1 MTSTTRA
8 TRAPEEA
15 AAHRRDVLIP
25 LTGLL
30 MALFVGVLSSTIV
43 SNALPR
49 ILGDLGGTQAEYTW
63 VVSASLLAMT
73 ASTPIWGKL
82 ADLYSKKVLVQ
93 AAIGIFLIGS
103 LLCGLAVSTSQLIGF
118 RVLQG
123 LGMGGLQSLAQ
134 VVIAAII
141 TPRERGRYMGYLSAI
156 MSLAVVG
163 GPLLGGVIVD
173 SPLGWRWCFFVG
185 VPLAAIA
192 LVVLQ
197 RTLNLPT
204 APRDDVSIDY
214 LGALVI
220 AAGVSALLLW
230 TSLAGK
236 EFAWGS
242 PTSIGLVVAGVLLL
256 GLAVVVERRAKEPV
270 VPPFLFRDRTFVLAT
285 VASLFVGVAM
295 FGSTIFLSQYFQLAR
310 GATATEAGVMTL
322 PMIVGMFVASNVAG
336 QLISRYGRWKR
347 YLVTGGASLVAGLTL
362 AAVIVSSTVPYWQVA
377 IAMLLVGT
385 GVGMTQQNLV
395 LAVQN
400 TVALRNMGA
409 ASSTV
414 TFFRSLGG
422 SAGVAGL
429 GALLASVV
437 ASRTSSGLAA
447 AGIDGGGATAGGQVP
462 NLAELPEPVR
472 SIVMDSYGHA
482 IADIFLVAAPLAA
495 LALIAIVFLR
505 ERPLR
510 DTIDIEPGD
519 IEPGTGPGTPAGA
532 SPGTGTH
539 STGAHGRTGAD
550 RTAAAA
556 GTAPVLHGIVRAD
569 GAPAA
574 GAVLTVLDRDGTEL
588 ARTRADDDGHYRICV
603 ATGTVSTVYRWEG
616 RPAAHRVT
624 VPQEGMRLD
633 VDLEPLP
640 GPARPEIVSVGE
652 PATRGVAF
660 PEAVAPGT
668 VLPGTAGRTNTGA
681 DRG

>member
-1 MTSTTRA
+1 MPTTR
-8 TRAPEEA
+8 TPEEA
-15 AAHRRDVLIP
+15 AAHRRDVLLP

-73 ASTPIWGKL
+73 ASTPIWGKF
-82 ADLYSKKVLVQ
+82 ADLYSKKLLVQ
-93 AAIGIFLIGS
+93 FAIGIFLIGS
-103 LLCGLAVSTSQLIGF
+103 LLCGLAMSTSQLIGF

-123 LGMGGLQSLAQ
+123 LGMGGLQALTQ

-141 TPRERGRYMGYLSAI
+141 TPRQRGRYMGYLSAI

-163 GPLLGGVIVD
+163 GPLLGGLIVD
-173 SPLGWRWCFFVG
+173 SPLGWRWCFFAG
-185 VPLAAIA
+185 VPLAALS

-197 RTLNLPT
+197 KTLNVPT
-204 APRDDVSIDY
+204 ERRDDVSIDY
-214 LGALVI
+214 LGALLI

-236 EFAWGS
+236 QFAWGS
-242 PTSIGLVVAGVLLL
+242 PTSIGLIVGGIVVLA
-256 GLAVVVERRAKEPV
+256 LAVYVERRAKDPV

-310 GATATEAGVMTL
+310 GTSATEAGVRTM
-322 PMIVGMFVASNVAG
+322 PMIVGMFVASNIAG

-347 YLVTGGASLVAGLTL
+347 FLVLGGALLTTGLTL
-362 AAVIVSSTVPYWQVA
+362 GALVISSTVPYWPVA
-377 IAMLLVGT
+377 IAMLFVGM

-400 TVALRNMGA
+400 TVAMRNMGA

-414 TFFRSLGG
+414 TFFRSVGG

-437 ASRTSSGLAA
+437 ATRTTSGLAA
-447 AGIDGGGATAGGQVP
+447 AGVDGGGATEGGQVP

-482 IADIFLVAAPLAA
+482 IANIFMVAAPLAL
-495 LALIAIVFLR
+495 LALIAMMFLR
-505 ERPLR
+505 EQPLR
-510 DTIDIEPGD
+510 ETLDIEPDAPTDGQ
-519 IEPGTGPGTPAGA
+519 
-532 SPGTGTH
+532 
-539 STGAHGRTGAD
+539 
-550 RTAAAA
+550 AA
-556 GTAPVLHGIVRAD
+556 GTGASGPILHGVVRAD

-574 GAVLTVLDRDGTEL
+574 GAVLTVLGRDGTEL
-588 ARTRADDDGHYRICV
+588 GRTRADDEGHYRICV

-624 VPQEGMRLD
+624 VPQEGIRLD

-640 GPARPEIVSVGE
+640 GTDRPEIVSVVD
-652 PATRGVAF
+652 PPVRANA
-660 PEAVAPGT
+660 
-668 VLPGTAGRTNTGA
+668 GA

>member
-1 MTSTTRA
+1 ML
-8 TRAPEEA
+8 
-15 AAHRRDVLIP
+15 VP

-204 APRDDVSIDY
+204 TPRDDVSIDY

-242 PTSIGLVVAGVLLL
+242 PTSIGLAVAGVLLL

-495 LALIAIVFLR
+495 LALIAILFLR
-505 ERPLR
+505 EQPLR
-510 DTIDIEPGD
+510 DTIDIEPA
-519 IEPGTGPGTPAGA
+519 TGPDTPVGA
-532 SPGTGTH
+532 DGEATARSG
-539 STGAHGRTGAD
+539 SGAHGTG
-550 RTAAAA
+550 
-556 GTAPVLHGIVRAD
+556 PVLHGVVRAD

-588 ARTRADDDGHYRICV
+588 GRTRADDDGRYRICV

-652 PATRGVAF
+652 PALRGGAF
-660 PEAVAPGT
+660 PEA

>member
-1 MTSTTRA
+1 MPTTR
-8 TRAPEEA
+8 TPEEA
-15 AAHRRDVLIP
+15 AAHRRDVLLP

-73 ASTPIWGKL
+73 ASTPIWGKF
-82 ADLYSKKVLVQ
+82 ADLYSKKLLVQ
-93 AAIGIFLIGS
+93 FAIGIFLIGS
-103 LLCGLAVSTSQLIGF
+103 LLCGLAMSTSQLIGF

-123 LGMGGLQSLAQ
+123 LGMGGLQALTQ

-141 TPRERGRYMGYLSAI
+141 TPRQRGRYMGYLSAI

-163 GPLLGGVIVD
+163 GPLLGGLIVD
-173 SPLGWRWCFFVG
+173 SPLGWRWCFFAG
-185 VPLAAIA
+185 VPLAALS

-197 RTLNLPT
+197 KTLNVPT
-204 APRDDVSIDY
+204 ERRDDVSIDY
-214 LGALVI
+214 LGALLI
-220 AAGVSALLLW
+220 AAGISALLLW

-236 EFAWGS
+236 QFAWGS
-242 PTSIGLVVAGVLLL
+242 PISIGLIVGGLVVLA
-256 GLAVVVERRAKEPV
+256 LAVYVERRAKDPV

-310 GATATEAGVMTL
+310 GTSATEAGVRTM

-347 YLVTGGASLVAGLTL
+347 FLVLGGALLTTGLTL
-362 AAVIVSSTVPYWQVA
+362 GALVISSTVPYWPVA
-377 IAMLLVGT
+377 IAMLFIGM

-400 TVALRNMGA
+400 TVAMRNMGA

-414 TFFRSLGG
+414 TFFRSVGG

-437 ASRTSSGLAA
+437 ATRTTSGLAA
-447 AGIDGGGATAGGQVP
+447 AGVDGGGATEGGQVP

-482 IADIFLVAAPLAA
+482 IANIFMVAAPLAL
-495 LALIAIVFLR
+495 LALIAVMFLR

-510 DTIDIEPGD
+510 ETLDIEPDAPTDGPA
-519 IEPGTGPGTPAGA
+519 PGTGGSGPI
-532 SPGTGTH
+532 
-539 STGAHGRTGAD
+539 
-550 RTAAAA
+550 
-556 GTAPVLHGIVRAD
+556 LHGVVRAD

-574 GAVLTVLDRDGTEL
+574 GAVLTVLGRDGTEL
-588 ARTRADDDGHYRICV
+588 GRTRADDDGHYRICV

-624 VPQEGMRLD
+624 VPQEGIRLD

-640 GPARPEIVSVGE
+640 GADRPEIVSVVD
-652 PATRGVAF
+652 PQVRANA
-660 PEAVAPGT
+660 
-668 VLPGTAGRTNTGA
+668 GA

>member
-1 MTSTTRA
+1 M
-8 TRAPEEA
+8 
-15 AAHRRDVLIP
+15 LLP
-25 LTGLL
+25 LSGLL

-73 ASTPIWGKL
+73 ASTPIWGKF
-82 ADLYSKKVLVQ
+82 ADLYSKKLLVQ
-93 AAIGIFLIGS
+93 IAIGIFLVGS

-123 LGMGGLQSLAQ
+123 LGMGGLQALTQ

-156 MSLAVVG
+156 MSVAVVG

-173 SPLGWRWCFFVG
+173 SPLGWRWCFFAG
-185 VPLAAIA
+185 IPLAALS

-197 RTLNLPT
+197 RTLNVPT
-204 APRDDVSIDY
+204 ARRDDVSIDY
-214 LGALVI
+214 LGALLI
-220 AAGVSALLLW
+220 AAGISALLLW

-236 EFAWGS
+236 QFAWGS
-242 PTSIGLVVAGVLLL
+242 PVSIGLVVGGLAIL
-256 GLAVVVERRAKEPV
+256 GLAVVVERRAKDPV
-270 VPPFLFRDRTFVLAT
+270 IPPFLFRDRTFVLASA
-285 VASLFVGVAM
+285 ASMFVGVAM

-310 GATATEAGVMTL
+310 GATATEAGALTL

-347 YLVTGGASLVAGLTL
+347 YLVLGGSLLTAGLTL
-362 AAVIVSSTVPYWQVA
+362 GAAVISSTVPYWPVA
-377 IAMLLVGT
+377 IAMLFVGL

-400 TVALRNMGA
+400 TVAMRNMGS

-414 TFFRSLGG
+414 TFFRSVGG

-437 ASRTSSGLAA
+437 ASRTASGLSA
-447 AGIDGGGATAGGQVP
+447 AGIEGGNATEGGQVP

-472 SIVMDSYGHA
+472 AIVMDSYGHA
-482 IADIFLVAAPLAA
+482 IADIFLVAAPLAL
-495 LALIAIVFLR
+495 LALIAILFLR
-505 ERPLR
+505 EKPLR
-510 DTIDIEPGD
+510 ETLDIEDAPVD
-519 IEPGTGPGTPAGA
+519 DPAPGTGA
-532 SPGTGTH
+532 SG
-539 STGAHGRTGAD
+539 
-550 RTAAAA
+550 
-556 GTAPVLHGIVRAD
+556 PVLHGVVRAD

-574 GAVLTVLDRDGTEL
+574 GAVLTVLGRDGTEL
-588 ARTRADDDGHYRICV
+588 GRTRADDDGHYRICV

-640 GPARPEIVSVGE
+640 GTDRPEIVSVE
-652 PATRGVAF
+652 PPIRANA
-660 PEAVAPGT
+660 
-668 VLPGTAGRTNTGA
+668 GA

>member
-1 MTSTTRA
+1 M
-8 TRAPEEA
+8 
-15 AAHRRDVLIP
+15 LLP

-82 ADLYSKKVLVQ
+82 ADLYSKKLLVQ
-93 AAIGIFLIGS
+93 CAIGVFLVGS

-123 LGMGGLQSLAQ
+123 LGMGGLQALTQ

-141 TPRERGRYMGYLSAI
+141 TPRERGRYMGYLSGI

-163 GPLLGGVIVD
+163 GPLLGGIIVD

-185 VPLAAIA
+185 VPLAAIS

-197 RTLNLPT
+197 RTLNVAT
-204 APRDDVSIDY
+204 DRRDDVTIDY
-214 LGALVI
+214 LGALLI

-236 EFAWGS
+236 QFGWGS
-242 PTSIGLVVAGVLLL
+242 PTSFGLIAAGAGLL
-256 GLAVVVERRAKEPV
+256 GLAVLVEHRAKDPV

-310 GATATEAGVMTL
+310 GATATEAGVLTL
-322 PMIVGMFVASNVAG
+322 PMIVGMFLASTVAG
-336 QLISRYGRWKR
+336 QLITRYGRWKR
-347 YLVTGGASLVAGLTL
+347 HLVTGGVALVAGLAL
-362 AAVIVSSTVPYWQVA
+362 GAAVISSTVPYWQVA
-377 IAMLLVGT
+377 VAMLLVGT

-400 TVALRNMGA
+400 TVALRDMGA

-437 ASRTSSGLAA
+437 STRTASGLAA
-447 AGIDGGGATAGGQVP
+447 AGVDGGGATRGGQVP
-462 NLAELPEPVR
+462 DLARLPEPVR
-472 SIVMDSYGHA
+472 SIVMDAYGHG
-482 IADIFLVAAPLAA
+482 IADIFLIAAPLAV
-495 LALIAIVFLR
+495 LALVAILFLR

-510 DTIDIEPGD
+510 DTLDVEPAAPD
-519 IEPGTGPGTPAGA
+519 TDPAGPA
-532 SPGTGTH
+532 PS
-539 STGAHGRTGAD
+539 
-550 RTAAAA
+550 RTAAGA
-556 GTAPVLHGIVRAD
+556 VLHGVVRAD

-588 ARTRADDDGHYRICV
+588 GRTRADDGGRYRICV

-616 RPAAHRVT
+616 RPAARRVT
-624 VPQEGMRLD
+624 VPLEGMRLD

-640 GPARPEIVSVGE
+640 GPDRPEIVSVRP
-652 PATRGVAF
+652 PARAD
-660 PEAVAPGT
+660 
-668 VLPGTAGRTNTGA
+668 TGA
-681 DRG
+681 CRA

>member
-1 MTSTTRA
+1 MTSTTRS
-8 TRAPEEA
+8 PEEA
-15 AAHRRDVLIP
+15 ATHRRTVVLP

-63 VVSASLLAMT
+63 VVSAALLAMT

-82 ADLYSKKVLVQ
+82 ADLYSKKLLVQ

-123 LGMGGLQSLAQ
+123 LGMGGLQALTQ

-192 LVVLQ
+192 MVVLQ
-197 RTLNLPT
+197 RTLNVPT
-204 APRDDVSIDY
+204 EKRDDVSIDY
-214 LGALVI
+214 LGALLI

-230 TSLAGK
+230 MSLAGK
-236 EFAWGS
+236 QFAWTS
-242 PTSIGLVVAGVLLL
+242 PISIGLIAGGIVLLAL
-256 GLAVVVERRAKEPV
+256 TVVVERRAKEPV
-270 VPPFLFRDRTFVLAT
+270 VPPFLFRERTVVLAT

-310 GATATEAGVMTL
+310 GATATEAGFLTL
-322 PMIVGMFVASNVAG
+322 PMIGGMFLASTVAG
-336 QLISRYGRWKR
+336 QLITRYGAWKR
-347 YLVTGGASLVAGLTL
+347 YLVGGGVLLTAGLALGGA
-362 AAVIVSSTVPYWQVA
+362 VISSTVPYWQVA
-377 IAMLLVGT
+377 LTMALVGL
-385 GVGMTQQNLV
+385 GVGATQQNLV

-400 TVALRNMGA
+400 TVALRHMGS

-437 ASRTSSGLAA
+437 GSRTAAGLAD
-447 AGIDGGGATAGGQVP
+447 AGLADGAGPVSGGQVP

-472 SIVMDSYGHA
+472 AIVMESYGHA
-482 IADIFLVAAPLAA
+482 TAMIFLVAAPLAF
-495 LALIAIVFLR
+495 LALLAILALR
-505 ERPLR
+505 EVPLR
-510 DTIDIEPGD
+510 DTLDLPAEPTHGD
-519 IEPGTGPGTPAGA
+519 APG
-532 SPGTGTH
+532 
-539 STGAHGRTGAD
+539 
-550 RTAAAA
+550 
-556 GTAPVLHGIVRAD
+556 PVLHGVVRAD
-569 GAPAA
+569 GAPAG
-574 GAVLTVLDRDGTEL
+574 GAVLTVLDRHGAEL
-588 ARTRADDDGHYRICV
+588 GSTRADADGRYRLCV

-624 VPQEGMRLD
+624 VPQEGLRLD
-633 VDLEPLP
+633 VDIEP
-640 GPARPEIVSVGE
+640 GDGRERPEIVSVIDP
-652 PATRGVAF
+652 PARENV
-660 PEAVAPGT
+660 
-668 VLPGTAGRTNTGA
+668 GA

>member
-1 MTSTTRA
+1 M
-8 TRAPEEA
+8 
-15 AAHRRDVLIP
+15 VLP

-82 ADLYSKKVLVQ
+82 ADLYSKKLLVQ
-93 AAIGIFLIGS
+93 AAIGIFLVGS
-103 LLCGLAVSTSQLIGF
+103 VLCGLATETSQLIGF

-156 MSLAVVG
+156 MSVAVVG

-185 VPLAAIA
+185 VPLAA
-192 LVVLQ
+192 LSLLVLQ
-197 RTLNLPT
+197 RTLNVPT
-204 APRDDVSIDY
+204 EKRDDVSIDY
-214 LGALVI
+214 LGALLI
-220 AAGVSALLLW
+220 AVGVSALLLW
-230 TSLAGK
+230 TSLGGK
-236 EFAWGS
+236 QFAWGS
-242 PTSIGLVVAGVLLL
+242 PTSLGLIGGGLLVLV
-256 GLAVVVERRAKEPV
+256 LAVVVERRAKEPV
-270 VPPFLFRDRTFVLAT
+270 IPPFLFRDRTFVLAT

-295 FGSTIFLSQYFQLAR
+295 FGSTIFLSQYFQLSR
-310 GATATEAGVMTL
+310 GASATEAGLMTL
-322 PMIVGMFVASNVAG
+322 PMIVGMFLASNIAG
-336 QLISRYGRWKR
+336 QLISRFGRWKR
-347 YLVTGGASLVAGLTL
+347 YLVFGTASLTVGLTL
-362 AAVIVSSTVPYWQVA
+362 EALLITSTVPYWQIA
-377 IAMLLVGT
+377 IAMALVGL
-385 GVGMTQQNLV
+385 GVGATQQNLV

-437 ASRTSSGLAA
+437 ASRTASGLAD
-447 AGIDGGGATAGGQVP
+447 AGIGGQANAVSGGQVP
-462 NLAELPEPVR
+462 NLAELPEPIR

-482 IADIFLVAAPLAA
+482 IADIFAVAAPLAL
-495 LALIAIVFLR
+495 LALIAVSFLR
-505 ERPLR
+505 EKPLR
-510 DTIDIEPGD
+510 DTIDIEQPRPERIDEPATVGRHQTNGVTPG
-519 IEPGTGPGTPAGA
+519 
-532 SPGTGTH
+532 
-539 STGAHGRTGAD
+539 
-550 RTAAAA
+550 
-556 GTAPVLHGIVRAD
+556 PVLHGTVRAD
-569 GAPAA
+569 GFPAG
-574 GAVLTVLDRDGTEL
+574 GAMLTVLDTDGSEL
-588 ARTRADDDGHYRICV
+588 GRTRADDTGLYQIQVD
-603 ATGTVSTVYRWEG
+603 TGTVSTIYNWNG

-624 VPQEGMRLD
+624 VPVEGLHLD
-633 VDLEPLP
+633 VDL
-640 GPARPEIVSVGE
+640 GPARDD
-652 PATRGVAF
+652 PATDRV
-660 PEAVAPGT
+660 PAVSMIGT
-668 VLPGTAGRTNTGA
+668 PARDNVGA

>member
-1 MTSTTRA
+1 MTSTTRS
-8 TRAPEEA
+8 PEEA
-15 AAHRRDVLIP
+15 AAHRRAVLLP
-25 LTGLL
+25 LSGLL

-82 ADLYSKKVLVQ
+82 ADLYSKKLLVQ

-103 LLCGLAVSTSQLIGF
+103 LLCGLATETSQLIGF

-123 LGMGGLQSLAQ
+123 LGMGGLQALTQ

-185 VPLAAIA
+185 VPLAAIS

-197 RTLNLPT
+197 RTLNVPT
-204 APRDDVSIDY
+204 ERRDDVSIDY
-214 LGALVI
+214 VGALLI
-220 AAGVSALLLW
+220 AAGVSAMLLW
-230 TSLAGK
+230 TSLGGK
-236 EFAWGS
+236 QFEWSS
-242 PTSIGLVVAGVLLL
+242 PLSFGLVGGGVVLLA
-256 GLAVVVERRAKEPV
+256 LAVLVERRAKDPV

-310 GATATEAGVMTL
+310 GATATEAGVLTL
-322 PMIVGMFVASNVAG
+322 PMIVGMFLASNVAG

-347 YLVTGGASLVAGLTL
+347 YLVMGGVFLTAGLTL
-362 AAVIVSSTVPYWQVA
+362 GATVISSTVPYWQVGL
-377 IAMLLVGT
+377 AMLLVGL

-437 ASRTSSGLAA
+437 ATRTSSGLAA
-447 AGIDGGGATAGGQVP
+447 AGVDGGGATQGGQVP
-462 NLAELPEPVR
+462 NIAELPEPVR

-482 IADIFLVAAPLAA
+482 IAEIFLVAAPLGL
-495 LALIAIVFLR
+495 LALIAILFLR
-505 ERPLR
+505 EQPLR
-510 DTIDIEPGD
+510 DTIDLEP
-519 IEPGTGPGTPAGA
+519 ETPAEG
-532 SPGTGTH
+532 
-539 STGAHGRTGAD
+539 
-550 RTAAAA
+550 TAAAPA
-556 GTAPVLHGIVRAD
+556 VRRDDTHGAAPGPVLHGVVRAD
-569 GAPAA
+569 GVPAP
-574 GAVLTVLDRDGTEL
+574 GAVLTVLDRNGTEVG
-588 ARTRADDDGHYRICV
+588 RTRADDDGRYRVCV
-603 ATGTVSTVYRWEG
+603 ATGTVSTVYRWDG
-616 RPAAHRVT
+616 RPAAHRLT
-624 VPQEGMRLD
+624 VPATGLRFD
-633 VDLEPLP
+633 VDLAPSAGPVRPEVVSVIDR
-640 GPARPEIVSVGE
+640 PAREN
-652 PATRGVAF
+652 AR
-660 PEAVAPGT
+660 
-668 VLPGTAGRTNTGA
+668 A
-681 DRG
+681 DRV